1 MFDLG
6 FEYQLRSIVN
16 QIRPDRQ
23 TLLFSATFPQP
34 IQELAADVMNKYPV
48 TVSIGKPAD
57 DGKQSIAN
65 QDISQKVFI
74 FPKQENKVSWL
85 IQNMAMLTQDGF

>member
-1 MFDLG
+1 M
-6 FEYQLRSIVN
+6 N

-23 TLLFSATFPQP
+23 TLLFSATFPEQ
-34 IQELAADVMNKYPV
+34 IQELAADILNKHPV

-57 DGKQSIAN
+57 DGKQAVFN
-65 QDISQKVFI
+65 QDITQKVLI

-85 IQNMAMLTQDGF
+85 IQNIADLTQQNF

>member
-1 MFDLG
+1 MIEFLRKRAFTLTQRCTYLVVDEADRMFDLG

-34 IQELAADVMNKYPV
+34 IQELAADVMNKHPV

-57 DGKQSIAN
+57 DGK
-65 QDISQKVFI
+65 
-74 FPKQENKVSWL
+74 
-85 IQNMAMLTQDGF
+85 